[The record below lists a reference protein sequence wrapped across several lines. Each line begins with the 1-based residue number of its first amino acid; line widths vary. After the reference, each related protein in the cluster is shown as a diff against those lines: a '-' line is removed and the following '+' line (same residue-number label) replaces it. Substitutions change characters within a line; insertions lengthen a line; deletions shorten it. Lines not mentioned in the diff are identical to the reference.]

1 MSGMPKWSPKNPLE
15 VIAIFIALIYGICA
29 LLLGSTVSGLEKINQ
44 TIMVWFIVLFPVA
57 VLVVFAWLVRNHH
70 KKLYAPGDYRSDDAF
85 HGNQAASDD
94 LGARLQSSET
104 IDSQDDSLGE
114 ATAAVTGSDIDTAV
128 EISERPTETVSA
140 PPASN
145 SIADLYLAEGLAF
158 QELQKEFDAAVRRH
172 LQVPAVGGGLT
183 VVDGILETKSGTAFV
198 EVKVIRRLGD
208 LARRVREVFASLE
221 KINLMAYDGT
231 PLLVAVFVVAD
242 DVVTPLLAKHLR
254 KFQMMSKANIEV
266 RIFSVA
272 TLKRKYGL

>member
-29 LLLGSTVSGLEKINQ
+29 LLLGSTVSGLEKVNQ
-44 TIMVWFIVLFPVA
+44 TDMVWFIVLFPVA

-104 IDSQDDSLGE
+104 IDTQDNSLADASGE
-114 ATAAVTGSDIDTAV
+114 PISPAEETSV
-128 EISERPTETVSA
+128 EISESPAETVTASSA
-140 PPASN
+140 S
-145 SIADLYLAEGLAF
+145 SLIADLYLAEGLAF

-208 LARRVREVFASLE
+208 LARRVREVFGSLE
-221 KINLMAYDGT
+221 KINLVAYDGT
-231 PLLVAVFVVAD
+231 PLLIAVFVVAD

-254 KFQMMSKANIEV
+254 KFQMMSKSSIEV

-272 TLKRKYGL
+272 TLKKKYGL